1 MSQIIFPTNPENA
14 QEFLAENGTTYQY
27 ESSTGQWKI
36 YLSPGAIGPRGD
48 VGPTGPEGDD
58 GATGS
63 TGPQGS
69 PGGATGATGP
79 FIDISSLPELT

>member
-1 MSQIIFPTNPENA
+1 MSQIVFPSSPSDGD
-14 QEFLAENGTTYQY
+14 EFLADNGTTYQY
-27 ESSTGQWKI
+27 DSSTGQWKI
-36 YLSPGAIGPRGD
+36 TLSPGAIGPKGSE
-48 VGPTGPEGDD
+48 GATGPKGDD

-63 TGPQGS
+63 TGPQGT